1 MLTAALKKEGMSPGE
16 AEKKAVGILDEVR
29 PATYFII
36 EQANLFSIKPL
47 LMFDA
52 AGMTR
57 SGDRTRNTWLAAGGG
72 VQVTIVIA
80 KFEFGYMY
88 TLSGPTFGNR
98 GNVFGRLVF
107 QNLF

>member
-47 LMFDA
+47 LMFDT
-52 AGMTR
+52 AGMTAR
-57 SGDRTRNTWLAAGGG
+57 GDKSRNTWLAAGGG
-72 VQVTIVIA
+72 GASDHCYRQIRVWLHVHT
-80 KFEFGYMY
+80 
-88 TLSGPTFGNR
+88 
-98 GNVFGRLVF
+98 
-107 QNLF
+107 